1 MTNKYLKW
9 FSIVTWLGVPVN
21 LYFAIPA
28 FFVPSY
34 LVDTLELGGD
44 FETVWL
50 RNAGLL
56 IFIITAY
63 HILAAIHPARYS
75 AVAWMVVGGRL
86 VAAVY
91 WLIVAIDLWS
101 TSDNPDAFV
110 PFLIGDLAFG
120 LISAALLYFGLR
132 KNNAEADRSNVQ

>member
-1 MTNKYLKW
+1 MNNKFLKW

-21 LYFAIPA
+21 LYFAFPA
-28 FFVPSY
+28 FFVPDY
-34 LVDTLELGGD
+34 TIETLDLNSE
-44 FETVWL
+44 FSTVWL

-63 HILAAIHPARYS
+63 HILAAISPARYA
-75 AVAWMVVGGRL
+75 AVAWMVIGGRL

-91 WLIVAIDLWS
+91 WLIVAMDWWS
-101 TSDNPDAFV
+101 TSESPDSFI

-120 LISAALLYFGLR
+120 GISSVLLYIGLR
-132 KNNAEADRSNVQ
+132 KNNAVATR